1 MPWSILMSDPLGLV
15 ASAARLSPPTPPVAG
30 RAGGP
35 GGPAAPG
42 TPGGGPNFTEVFRE
56 EIARVNE
63 LQRDAKEA
71 TEDWATGRRQD
82 TEAVIQATAKAD
94 LAFRGLM
101 SVRNKVLEAYDEIKQ
116 VRV

>member
-1 MPWSILMSDPLGLV
+1 MNDPLGLV
-15 ASAARLSPPTPPVAG
+15 SNAVRMTPPVPPGAG
-30 RAGGP
+30 RGP
-35 GGPAAPG
+35 VAA
-42 TPGGGPNFTEVFRE
+42 PGGGPDFTEVFRA

-71 TEDWATGRRQD
+71 TEDLMTGRRDD

-101 SVRNKVLEAYDEIKQ
+101 SVRNKVLESYDEIKH

>member
-1 MPWSILMSDPLGLV
+1 MNDPLGLV
-15 ASAARLSPPTPPVAG
+15 SNAARLSPTPPPGMA
-30 RAGGP
+30 RP
-35 GGPAAPG
+35 GGPAAPAD
-42 TPGGGPNFTEVFRE
+42 GPKFTEIFRQ
-56 EIARVNE
+56 EIAKVNE

-71 TEDWATGRRQD
+71 TEDLVTGRRGD

>member
-1 MPWSILMSDPLGLV
+1 VTDPLGLV
-15 ASAARLSPPTPPVAG
+15 SSTTRLTPPTPPVP
-30 RAGGP
+30 GGP
-35 GGPAAPG
+35 GAPVGPPE
-42 TPGGGPNFTEVFRE
+42 GGPSFSEVFRE

-71 TEDWATGRRQD
+71 AEDLATGRRSD
-82 TEAVIQATAKAD
+82 VEAVMAATAKAD